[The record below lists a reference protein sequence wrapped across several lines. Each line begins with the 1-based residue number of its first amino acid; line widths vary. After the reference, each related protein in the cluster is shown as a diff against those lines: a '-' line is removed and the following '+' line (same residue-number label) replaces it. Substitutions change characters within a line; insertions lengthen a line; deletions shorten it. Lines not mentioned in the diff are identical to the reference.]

1 MAKVITVSHL
11 RENTG
16 KTITALQFAY
26 NLSVGSRVL
35 LLNFG
40 RENQHKRFFEI
51 EHISLLADY
60 ERLHEGGLDFAYH
73 LSSVSPGL
81 WLIDSSVEKILKVGE
96 LYRERIDELKEKMQ
110 QSGFDWVI
118 IDTHPI
124 PTHTTYVSMAVCDY
138 LLIPTTKDFLAFK
151 TVEHTLAAYDSVSK
165 ETHQKNVSI
174 LLTKVRNDD
183 LEAEDYER
191 FELKESVIGEI
202 PMDNQN
208 LIELGWQ
215 GFYPGRKMRVR
226 ANIEY
231 RKAVQRFLMKSNE
244 EVKQ

>member
-26 NLSVGSRVL
+26 NLSIGSRVL

-40 RENQHKRFFEI
+40 RANQHKRFFEV
-51 EHISLLADY
+51 EHISPLADY
-60 ERLHEGGLDFAYH
+60 ERLLEGGLDFAYH

-81 WLIDSSVEKILKVGE
+81 WLMDSDVEKILKVGK
-96 LYRERIDELKEKMQ
+96 LLRERVDEFKEILR
-110 QSGFDWVI
+110 QSGFDWVM
-118 IDTHPI
+118 IDTHPY
-124 PTHTTYVSMAVCDY
+124 PTHTTYLSLAVCDY

-151 TVEHTLAAYDSVSK
+151 TVEHTLATYESVSK

-174 LLTKVRNDD
+174 LLTKVRNED
-183 LEAEDYER
+183 LEAEDYEQ
-191 FELKESVIGEI
+191 FEMKEAVIGEI

-208 LIELGWQ
+208 LIGLGWQ
-215 GFYPGRKMRVR
+215 GFYPGRKLRLR
-226 ANIEY
+226 ANLEY
-231 RKAVQRFLMKSNE
+231 RKVVQRFLMKSNAE
-244 EVKQ
+244 EER